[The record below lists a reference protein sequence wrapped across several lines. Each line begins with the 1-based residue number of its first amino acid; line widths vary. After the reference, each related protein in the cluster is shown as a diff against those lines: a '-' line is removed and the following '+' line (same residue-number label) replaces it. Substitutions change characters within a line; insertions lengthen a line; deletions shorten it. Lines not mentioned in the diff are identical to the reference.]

1 MTQGLILAGGYSA
14 RAKQNKMLL
23 LFENKPLILHA
34 IDGMIPFVSQI
45 FVVTGHYHDEISE
58 LLRGY
63 PQAICLK
70 NNNYEMGMFS
80 SVLTGV
86 SALSEDFFVLPG
98 DCPFVSQ
105 NTYST
110 LLSGKKKIR
119 VPSFAGKGGHPLF
132 IKKELLSDL
141 KKEPV
146 TSNLKAFRNRHELEF
161 IEVIDEYILTDIDTI
176 EDFTDLIHKK
186 EGEQSGYKK
195 LL

>member
-23 LFENKPLILHA
+23 MFDKKPLILHA

-58 LLRGY
+58 LLSGY
-63 PQAICLK
+63 PRVTCLK
-70 NNNYEMGMFS
+70 NRNYEMGMFS

-98 DCPFVSQ
+98 DCPFIKSS
-105 NTYST
+105 TYQM
-110 LLSGKKKIR
+110 LLSGTKIIR

-132 IKKELLSDL
+132 MKKELLNDL
-141 KKEPV
+141 KKEAV
-146 TSNLKAFRNRHELEF
+146 SSNLKAFRNRYDIEF
-161 IEVIDEYILTDIDTI
+161 IEVMDDYILTDIDTI
-176 EDFTDLIHKK
+176 RDFKKLIHKK
-186 EGEQSGYKK
+186 EGEQSGH
-195 LL
+195 